1 MQIVKLKLRK
11 GVKVELD
18 LTLSFESALLV
29 QGELRYPPENF
40 QDTWNFPGAP
50 GNLQGPWIFAGP
62 GYFQVPWKN
71 SGGYGYLF
79 HVVVR
84 SYARRGGPLLHN
96 NGME

>member
-1 MQIVKLKLRK
+1 MNHVIV
-11 GVKVELD
+11 
-18 LTLSFESALLV
+18 TLPLLV